1 LTTRISLDGTIH
13 DEDGARI
20 SVLDRGFLYGDSIY
34 EVVRTYDAIPFALR
48 EHLIRLERSAALL
61 HIDLPVDTA
70 ALADEIRATVAA
82 ARNIESYIRVIVT
95 RGAGPINLDPA
106 MAERPSRVIIV
117 TPFTPHPDELYRGGA
132 KICLVPAG
140 RLSGGAVPLGAK
152 SGNYLVNIM
161 ALRVARQQGAH
172 EAVMLDGGGRVA
184 EGASSNVFAVIG
196 GVLRTPPLSVGI
208 LEGITRHKVIAL
220 AREMDL
226 EVREAELRPD
236 HLHAAEEIFLTS
248 TLREVLPV
256 TTVDD
261 WAVGSGSVGPVS
273 RELLRRYREAI
284 RSAVGS

>member
-1 LTTRISLDGTIH
+1 LTTRISINGTIY
-13 DEDGARI
+13 DEAGARI

-34 EVVRTYDAIPFALR
+34 EVIRTYDAIPFALR
-48 EHLIRLERSAALL
+48 EHLTRLERSAALL
-61 HIDLPVDTA
+61 HIDLPVDTTS
-70 ALADEIRATVAA
+70 LADEIRATVAA
-82 ARNIESYIRVIVT
+82 ARNKESYIRVIVT

-106 MAERPSRVIIV
+106 MAERPGRVIIV
-117 TPFTPHPDELYRGGA
+117 TPFTPHPDELYHRGA

-161 ALRVARQQGAH
+161 ALRVARQQDAH
-172 EAVMLDGGGRVA
+172 EAVMLDGEGRVA
-184 EGASSNVFAVIG
+184 EGASSNVFAVIDE
-196 GVLRTPPLSVGI
+196 VLRTPPLSVGI

-236 HLHAAEEIFLTS
+236 HLSTASEVFLTS

-261 WAVGSGSVGPVS
+261 WTVGSGSVGPVS
-273 RELLRRYREAI
+273 KELLRRYREAT
-284 RSAVGS
+284 RSE